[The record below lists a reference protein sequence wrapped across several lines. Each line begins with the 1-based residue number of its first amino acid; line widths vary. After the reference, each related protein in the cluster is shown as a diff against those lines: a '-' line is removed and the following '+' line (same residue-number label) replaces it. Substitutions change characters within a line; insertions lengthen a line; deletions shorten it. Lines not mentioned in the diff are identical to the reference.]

1 MKKIILSAIA
11 VAAAISASAD
21 TPLWLRDVKISP
33 DGREIAFTYK
43 GDIYKVPVTGGTAV
57 RLTSR
62 PSYECSPL
70 WSPDGSKIAFASDRN
85 GGMDIF
91 IMPASG
97 GTAER
102 LTFNSATEIPEAFTP
117 DGTAVIYSASIQDK
131 PQSALFPSSRLTEL
145 YSVPVSGGRPT
156 QVLSTPAQAVAFLP
170 GGDGF
175 LYQDMKGNENEWRK
189 HHTSSVTRDIWR
201 YDSKTGKHT
210 NLTNRGGEDRN
221 PVLSADGRT
230 VYFLSERD
238 GGSFNVHSFPIDN
251 PSQVTR
257 VTDFK
262 THPVRFLSRGADGRM
277 AFAYDGEIYTLL
289 PGGTPTK
296 VAIDITRDD
305 ADPVETIAASRGYS
319 ESAVSPD
326 GKQVAVIK
334 RGELMV
340 TSADYPSTKRV
351 TETPEAESDVSW
363 APDNRTLYYT
373 SERDGHKNI
382 YRARISREGDPNF
395 ANATVIEEE
404 ALFPASDNIDR
415 NRPVVSPDGK
425 QLAFVENRTDIMVM
439 DLDTRKTRRLTDS
452 SSSPRRTGE
461 IEFTWSP
468 DSRWIAASLVDRHH
482 DPYTD
487 IEIIN
492 VSTGEMTNLTNSG
505 YFDEQPRWT
514 LDGNALMFISERY
527 GMRNHASWGS
537 LSDVLLVFLNEAA
550 YDRFKLNEED
560 YALLKE
566 VEKDRKSAKSGSAKD
581 DSKAKGNKKSS
592 AKKDENTDNAGK
604 VKPIDVQLTGIEN
617 RIVRLTPS
625 SSDLRSA
632 LVTNDG
638 ETLYYVAGAEKGYN
652 LWKVDLRKGDM
663 KILSKFDR
671 GMNIEPDADGKNIFL
686 LGGNEIKKLDTKTDK
701 LSPVTLSGSLT
712 IDPARER
719 EYMFDYVYNEEK
731 ERFYTPDM
739 HGVDWD
745 GMTAAYRRFLPH
757 IDNNYDFSEMLS
769 ELLGELNVSHTGS
782 RYYGPAPELP
792 TASLGLLFDTDY
804 DGAGLRVAEIVTGG
818 PFDRADSPMKPGA
831 VIESINGRALEAAT
845 DPYALLNGLARK
857 KTLVSFRLP
866 SGTVAEDVV
875 IPITAGKMDDL
886 LYNRWVR
893 QRAAEVDSLSGGR
906 LGYVHIK
913 AMNDP
918 SFRTIYSDIL
928 GKYNDREGIVID
940 TRWNGGGR
948 LHEDIEVLFSGK
960 KYFTQVVRG
969 NEVCDMPSRRWNKP
983 SIMLQCEANYSN
995 AHGTP
1000 WVYSHLGL
1008 GKLVGMPVPGTMT
1021 SVNWETL
1028 QDDSLIFGIPVTGYR
1043 LPDGSY
1049 LENTQLNPDIL
1060 VANDPATVV
1069 NGVDTQL
1076 RVAVETLLHDLDAAK
1091 SN

>member
-1 MKKIILSAIA
+1 MA
-11 VAAAISASAD
+11 VAATLSASAD

-43 GDIYKVPVTGGTAV
+43 GDIYKVPVTGGNAI
-57 RLTSR
+57 RLTSQ

-91 IMPASG
+91 VMPSAG
-97 GTAER
+97 GTATR
-102 LTFNSATEIPEAFTP
+102 LTFNSATEIPEAFSP
-117 DGTAVIYSASIQDK
+117 DGNAVIYSASIQDK

-156 QVLSTPAQAVAFLP
+156 QVLSTPAQALAFLP
-170 GGDGF
+170 DGGF

-221 PVLSADGRT
+221 PVLSPDGKT

-238 GGSFNVHSFPIDN
+238 GGSFNVYSFPVDN

-262 THPVRFLSRGADGRM
+262 THPVRFLSLGVDGNM
-277 AFAYDGEIYTLL
+277 AFAYDGEIYTLA
-289 PGGTPTK
+289 PGGTPAK
-296 VAIDITRDD
+296 VSIDIMRDD
-305 ADPVETIAASRGYS
+305 ADPVEKLGVSRGFS

-340 TSADYPSTKRV
+340 TSADYPSTRRV

-363 APDNRTLYYT
+363 DPDNRTLYYT
-373 SERDGHKNI
+373 SERDGHRNI

-404 ALFPASDNIDR
+404 ALFPASDKVDR
-415 NRPVVSPDGK
+415 NRPLVSPDGK

-439 DLDTRKTRRLTDS
+439 DLATRKTRRLSDS
-452 SSSPRRTGE
+452 TSSPRRTGD
-461 IEFTWSP
+461 IDFSWSP
-468 DSRWIAASLVDRHH
+468 DSRWLAASLVDRRH

-492 VSTGEMTNLTNSG
+492 VATGEMTNLTNSG

-514 LDGNALMFISERY
+514 LDGNALMFVSERY

-550 YDRFKLNEED
+550 YDRFKLSEED
-560 YALLKE
+560 FALLKE
-566 VEKDRKSAKSGSAKD
+566 VEKDRKSAKSSATKGD
-581 DSKAKGNKKSS
+581 AKKKSS
-592 AKKDENTDNAGK
+592 SKKDDTADGGSDKA
-604 VKPIDVQLTGIEN
+604 KPIDVQLAGIED

-625 SSDLRSA
+625 SSDIRSA
-632 LVTNDG
+632 FVTNDG
-638 ETLYYVAGAEKGYN
+638 ETLYYLARAEKGYN

-663 KILSKFDR
+663 KVLSKFDR
-671 GMNIEPDADGKNIFL
+671 GMDIESDADGKNLFL

-719 EYMFDYVYNEEK
+719 DYMFDYVYNEEK

-745 GMTAAYRRFLPH
+745 AMTAVYRRFLPH

-782 RYYGPAPELP
+782 RYYGPSAEQP

-804 DGAGLRVAEIVTGG
+804 NGDGLRVAEIVTGG

-831 VIESINGRALEAAT
+831 VIESINGTSLTADT

-857 KTLVSFRLP
+857 KTLVSFRFP
-866 SGTVAEDVV
+866 GGTMAEDVV
-875 IPITAGKMDDL
+875 LPITAGKMDDL

-893 QRAAEVDSLSGGR
+893 QRAADVDSLSGGR

-913 AMNDP
+913 SMNDA

-1049 LENTQLNPDIL
+1049 LENTQLEPDVR

-1069 NGVDTQL
+1069 DGVDTQL
-1076 RVAVETLLHDLDAAK
+1076 RVAVETLLHDIDSAK
-1091 SN
+1091 SR